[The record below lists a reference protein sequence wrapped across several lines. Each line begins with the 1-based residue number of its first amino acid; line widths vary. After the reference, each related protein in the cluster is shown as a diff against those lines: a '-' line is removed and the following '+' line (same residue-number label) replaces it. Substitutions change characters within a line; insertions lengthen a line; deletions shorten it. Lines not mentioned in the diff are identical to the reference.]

1 MNMLRW
7 NKLTRTLA
15 LGAIFL
21 GGSTREVAADLYV
34 TLVGD
39 GASSLSSA
47 SYAVSVKK
55 FADAGGS
62 ELSSINLPT
71 AANGAHQPLTLSGS
85 ATSEGFLSLSTNGQ
99 YLTLGGYGVGTGTA
113 SVPQSTAARVIG
125 RIEVATGTVD
135 TTTALVDAY
144 IGSSGNNGNFRSVTS
159 TDGTKFWTT
168 GTAFP
173 SDSAGFRFATF
184 GATTSTALTIT
195 PQPTN
200 VRVANIIDGQLY
212 GSSGSGAFRGVN
224 QVGAGLPE
232 TAIISPDAVTLLP
245 GFDPSTS
252 SPESAYD
259 FWFKDANTLYVAD
272 DRAAASGGG
281 IQKWELSGGTWGL
294 TYTLATGSGARGLA
308 GKIDGGNAV
317 LYATTTQNSANNLV
331 SITDTGSG
339 AAFSILATAAT
350 NTVFRGVEFVSG
362 AVTPVDDADFDNNGV
377 VDGAD
382 FLIWQRG
389 FAVGNSNA
397 TGDADGNGVVNGA
410 DLTIWKNTFGGAPAV
425 SAIGAVPEP
434 ASLTLAGLAAIF
446 ATSAVAR
453 RRG

>member
-1 MNMLRW
+1 MNMPRW
-7 NKLTRTLA
+7 NKLTRYLA
-15 LGAIFL
+15 LGALFL
-21 GGSTREVAADLYV
+21 TGSTRDAAADLYV
-34 TLVGD
+34 TQVGD
-39 GASSLSSA
+39 GAAALSSA
-47 SYAVSVKK
+47 SFAVSVKK

-71 AANGAHQPLTLSGS
+71 AVNGSHQPLTLSGT
-85 ATSEGFLSLSTNGQ
+85 ATSEGFISLSTNGQ

-113 SVPQSTAARVIG
+113 SVPQSSAARVIG
-125 RIEVATGTVD
+125 RIDVATGTVD

-173 SDSAGFRFATF
+173 SDSAGFRYATL
-184 GATTSTALTIT
+184 GSTTSTALTVT

-200 VRVANIIDGQLY
+200 VRVANIFDGQLY
-212 GSSGSGAFRGVN
+212 GSSGSGAFRGIN
-224 QVGAGLPE
+224 QIGSGLPE
-232 TAIISPDAVTLLP
+232 TGVVSPDAVTLLP

-281 IQKWELSGGTWGL
+281 IQKWELSGGTWSL

-317 LYATTTQNSANNLV
+317 LYATTTQTSANNLI
-331 SITDTGSG
+331 SITDTGAGSV
-339 AAFSILATAAT
+339 FSVLATAAT
-350 NTVFRGVEFVSG
+350 NTVFRGVEFVTGS
-362 AVTPVDDADFDNNGV
+362 VTPTDDADFDNNSV

-389 FAVGNSNA
+389 FAVGSSNS
-397 TGDADGNGVVNGA
+397 TGDADGNGVVDGA
-410 DLTIWKNTFGGAPAV
+410 DLTIWKNTFGGPPAV
-425 SAIGAVPEP
+425 TAVGAIPEP
-434 ASLTLAGLAAIF
+434 ASLTLAGLAVIF
-446 ATSAVAR
+446 AAGAATR
-453 RRG
+453 RR